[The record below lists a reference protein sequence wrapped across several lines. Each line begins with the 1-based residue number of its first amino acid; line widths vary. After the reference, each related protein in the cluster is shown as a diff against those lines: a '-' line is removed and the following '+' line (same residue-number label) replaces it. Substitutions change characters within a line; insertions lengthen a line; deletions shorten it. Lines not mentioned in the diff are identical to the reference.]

1 MPNCTAAALC
11 SLALAVVCGAVAA
24 AQTAAKQPP
33 ITIEI
38 NSSPWYGGFETV
50 VDRYEKETG
59 NKVTLDVTPYPGMLQ
74 KSRDAVRGSESIYD
88 LVNLKTPWTI
98 EFYEGGFLRPLTEI
112 EPDFRL
118 PPEALACATRTT
130 GTRQSG
136 SARVT
141 AAS

>member
-1 MPNCTAAALC
+1 MPNCTAAGLC

-74 KSRDAVRGSESIYD
+74 KSRDAVRGSESVYD
-88 LVNLKTPWTI
+88 LVNLDTPWTI
-98 EFYEGGFLRPLTEI
+98 EFYGAVF
-112 EPDFRL
+112 
-118 PPEALACATRTT
+118 CAR
-130 GTRQSG
+130 
-136 SARVT
+136 
-141 AAS
+141 